1 MYCKIEYEIGPIFL
15 QMKILLIHK
24 SAGIEIILNKN
35 QLSNKKNWTPKYDPI
50 HIVDTK
56 MLF

>member
-1 MYCKIEYEIGPIFL
+1 
-15 QMKILLIHK
+15 MKILLIHK